1 METTSYSKKIIPYI
15 AYPALLISGIVSH
28 LWAVNQGWNLYI
40 ATYAP
45 MLTAGSIIAIL
56 EIIYPYRKKWHANIK
71 DFSNDF
77 TFMLI
82 VQIILPTILSFFVSI
97 TLLNFFKTNGLNFDL
112 FWPHSWPIL
121 AQGILMLFI
130 ADFFGY
136 WVHRFAHT
144 WSLLWRFHAVHHSP
158 HKLYWVNVGRFHP
171 IEKTYQYLFST
182 LPFLLMGV
190 HPEVL
195 SIYFVIYGINGF
207 FQHCNID
214 VKLGPLNYIFS
225 GPELHHWHHSKKIK
239 ESNNNYG
246 NTLIIYD
253 LLFGTYFFPSNSSV
267 GDLGLINRKY
277 PLDFISQM
285 KTPFIKGSDKND
297 FS

>member
-1 METTSYSKKIIPYI
+1 MILSHNYIIPRI
-15 AYPALLISGIVSH
+15 VYPVLVFGGIVVH
-28 LWAVNQGWNLYI
+28 LWAVMQGWNMYL
-40 ATYAP
+40 ATLCP
-45 MLTAGSIIAIL
+45 MLTAAGIITLL
-56 EIIYPYRKKWHANIK
+56 EFCYPYSKNWYANK
-71 DFSNDF
+71 NDF
-77 TFMLI
+77 GNDLAFMTL
-82 VQIILPTILSFFVSI
+82 VQIALPTILSFFISI
-97 TLLNFFKTNGLNFDL
+97 TLLETFKANDFSFKGL
-112 FWPHSWPIL
+112 WPHSWPML

-130 ADFFGY
+130 ADFLGY

-182 LPFLLMGV
+182 LPFLVIGV
-190 HPEVL
+190 HLEVL

-214 VKLGPLNYIFS
+214 VKLGPLNYVFS

-253 LLFGTYFFPSNSSV
+253 LMFGTYFLPKERDV
-267 GDLGLINRKY
+267 GDLGLLNRNY
-277 PLDFISQM
+277 PLDFLSQM
-285 KTPFIKGSDKND
+285 RTPFIKGLDKGK
-297 FS
+297 

>member
-1 METTSYSKKIIPYI
+1 MILSHNYIIPRI
-15 AYPALLISGIVSH
+15 VYPVLVFGGIVVH
-28 LWAVNQGWNLYI
+28 LWAVMQGWNMYL
-40 ATYAP
+40 ATLCP
-45 MLTAGSIIAIL
+45 MLTAAGIITLL
-56 EIIYPYRKKWHANIK
+56 EFCYPYSKNWYANK
-71 DFSNDF
+71 NDF
-77 TFMLI
+77 GNDLAFMTL
-82 VQIILPTILSFFVSI
+82 VQIALPTILSFFISI
-97 TLLNFFKTNGLNFDL
+97 TLLETFKANDFSFKGL
-112 FWPHSWPIL
+112 WPHSWPML

-130 ADFFGY
+130 ADFLGY

-182 LPFLLMGV
+182 LPFLVIGV
-190 HPEVL
+190 HLEVL

-214 VKLGPLNYIFS
+214 VKLGPLNYVFS

-253 LLFGTYFFPSNSSV
+253 LMFGTYFLPKERDV
-267 GDLGLINRKY
+267 GDLGLLNRNY
-277 PLDFISQM
+277 PLDFLSQM
-285 KTPFIKGSDKND
+285 RAPFIKGLDKGK
-297 FS
+297 